1 MQPRRITQRSLEK
14 LELLLAGTCRLGFQ
28 RDRHD
33 RMFGPKIFQMGLEK
47 AKEQIDGVGRIG
59 DLEPMLVFRL
69 VPLSESVLWR
79 IGKPQTKSQL
89 LSNEIERAE
98 APGQLLEKTPQDKKK
113 RLGGFDL
120 VLELDL
126 LEKNFRRPHKSQETG

>member
-1 MQPRRITQRSLEK
+1 MK
-14 LELLLAGTCRLGFQ
+14 LLLASTRRLGFQ
-28 RDRHD
+28 RDCHD

-47 AKEQIDGVGRIG
+47 AKEQIDGVGWIG
-59 DLEPMLVFRL
+59 DLEPMFVFRL
-69 VPLSESVLWR
+69 V
-79 IGKPQTKSQL
+79 GKPQTKSQL

-98 APGQLLEKTPQDKKK
+98 APGQLLEETPQDKKE
-113 RLGGFDL
+113 RLGGFDF